1 METKALI
8 AFYSLASLFV
18 LYITLPIAWS
28 VVIGFPYAGKVF
40 SDREALSSIWLS
52 LYAGFTASAV
62 MVLFGTPLAYI
73 FSRWRGKPVKVLES
87 ILEVPLALPH
97 SVAGIMVLLAYN
109 SRTSIGQLLSEVGLV
124 IEDSFWGIVFAMAFV
139 SAPIFISTVRAGFDS
154 IDVEVENVA
163 RTLGSSWL
171 QAFLRITLPLNLRHI
186 LAGAI
191 LSFARSI
198 SEVGAVLIVAYYPKV
213 AATLVV
219 ERFLS
224 YGLSSALSLTVV
236 LIFISVAIFAALKII
251 LRG

>member
-8 AFYSLASLFV
+8 VFYSLASLFV
-18 LYITLPIAWS
+18 LYITLPMAWS
-28 VVIGFPYAGKVF
+28 IVIGLPYAGEVF
-40 SDREALSSIWLS
+40 SDPEALSSIGLS
-52 LYAGFTASAV
+52 LYAGFTASAA

-73 FSRWRGKPVKVLES
+73 LSRWRNKLTKVLES
-87 ILEVPLALPH
+87 SLEVPLALPH
-97 SVAGIMVLLAYN
+97 SAAGIMILLAYN
-109 SRTSIGQLLSEVGLV
+109 SHMGLGQLLSKVGIV

-139 SAPIFISTVRAGFDS
+139 SAPIFISPVRAGFDS
-154 IDVEVENVA
+154 IDVEIENVA
-163 RTLGSSWL
+163 RTLGASRL
-171 QAFLRITLPLNLRHI
+171 QTFFRITLPLNFRHV

-224 YGLSSALSLTVV
+224 YGLTSALSLTVI
-236 LIFISVAIFAALKII
+236 LIFISVAVFASLKIV